1 MKKFS
6 LSFKHFFIE
15 AILAVATAFLFS
27 LFAWDFLTWFVLIL
41 VLLLVWHHYNEQRLL
56 HLIDPNRDSSRKVL
70 TTWEHISQ
78 TVAFYQKRNRREKIK
93 TLRLLSK
100 LNRNIQYLP
109 DGIIICRHDG
119 TILWCNNASQEI
131 LKFYWDKK
139 LEKSVFNVIFY
150 EEFKKYF
157 HQHKRNRPLV
167 LMDSDG
173 RYIEFHLND
182 YDSESYLII
191 ARDVTQMIRLL
202 HSRQTF
208 LTNMNHELRTPLTV
222 LRGYLELLEGQAK
235 TELQQKSIHAMQSQ
249 AKRMGNLLDQ
259 LNLLAKIETSS
270 SKEHYVVE
278 MSAMISALQKNA
290 DFLNQSKQQIIFNIT
305 PNITVLG
312 DEIQLQSAVSN
323 LIYNAVK
330 HAGDGAT
337 IEVDWHW
344 CEEGAEFSVRDNGIG
359 IEDEHLPHLT
369 ERFYRVDESRSNQTG
384 GSGLGLAIVKYALEQ
399 HGSQLQIKSE
409 FGKGSRFSFIIKKS
423 LLGETKNH

>member
-1 MKKFS
+1 MKKFR

-15 AILAVATAFLFS
+15 AMLAVATAFLFS

-157 HQHKRNRPLV
+157 HQNKRNRPLV

-278 MSAMISALQKNA
+278 MSAMISAL
-290 DFLNQSKQQIIFNIT
+290 
-305 PNITVLG
+305 
-312 DEIQLQSAVSN
+312 
-323 LIYNAVK
+323 
-330 HAGDGAT
+330 
-337 IEVDWHW
+337 
-344 CEEGAEFSVRDNGIG
+344 
-359 IEDEHLPHLT
+359 
-369 ERFYRVDESRSNQTG
+369 
-384 GSGLGLAIVKYALEQ
+384 
-399 HGSQLQIKSE
+399 
-409 FGKGSRFSFIIKKS
+409 
-423 LLGETKNH
+423 

>member
-15 AILAVATAFLFS
+15 AMLAVATAFLFG
-27 LFAWDFLTWFVLIL
+27 LFAWDFLTWLGLIL

-109 DGIIICRHDG
+109 DGIIICNHAG

-157 HQHKRNRPLV
+157 HQNKKNRPLV

-202 HSRQTF
+202 HSRQMF

-222 LRGYLELLEGQAK
+222 LRGYLELLEGQAE

-312 DEIQLQSAVSN
+312 DETQLQSAVSN

-344 CEEGAEFSVRDNGIG
+344 CEEGAEFSVKDNGIG

-399 HGSQLQIKSE
+399 HGSQIKSE

>member
-1 MKKFS
+1 MRI
-6 LSFKHFFIE
+6 HFFCKNFIVE
-15 AILAVATAFLFS
+15 TLLALGIAYFFS
-27 LFAWDFLTWFVLIL
+27 LFAWDFVTWAMT
-41 VLLLVWHHYNEQRLL
+41 LLVMLLGWHNYNEHRLL
-56 HLIDPNRDSSRKVL
+56 NLIDPNRKQSRKVL
-70 TTWEHISQ
+70 TTWEHVSQ
-78 TVAFYQKRNRREKIK
+78 TVAFYQRRNRREKVK

-100 LNRNIQYLP
+100 LNKNIQYLP
-109 DGIIICRHDG
+109 DGIIICNHLGD
-119 TILWCNNASQEI
+119 IIWCNNASQEI
-131 LKFYWDKK
+131 LSFYWNKK
-139 LEKSVFNVIFY
+139 VEKSVFNVIFY

-157 HQHKRNRPLV
+157 HKNKKKRPLV
-167 LMDSDG
+167 LMTTDE
-173 RYIEFHLND
+173 RYIEFHIND

-191 ARDVTQMIRLL
+191 ARDVTQVIRLL

-208 LTNMNHELRTPLTV
+208 LNNMNHELRTPLTV
-222 LRGYLELLEGQAK
+222 LRGYLELLEAQAE
-235 TELQQKSIHAMQSQ
+235 TELQQKSIQAMQSQ

-278 MSAMISALQKNA
+278 MSSMILALQKNT

-312 DEIQLQSAVSN
+312 DENQLQSAVSN

-337 IEVDWHW
+337 IEVNWHW
-344 CEEGAEFSVRDNGIG
+344 CNEGAEFSVTDNGVG
-359 IEDEHLPHLT
+359 IEESHLPHLT

-399 HGSQLQIKSE
+399 HGSQLQVKSE

>member
-15 AILAVATAFLFS
+15 AMLAVATAFLFG
-27 LFAWDFLTWFVLIL
+27 LFAWDFLTWLGLIL

-109 DGIIICRHDG
+109 DGIIICNHAG
-119 TILWCNNASQEI
+119 TIWCNNASQEI

-157 HQHKRNRPLV
+157 HQNKKNRPLV

-202 HSRQTF
+202 HSRQMF

-222 LRGYLELLEGQAK
+222 LRGYLELLEGQAE

-312 DEIQLQSAVSN
+312 DETQLQSAVSN

-344 CEEGAEFSVRDNGIG
+344 CEEGAEFSVKDNGIG
-359 IEDEHLPHLT
+359 IKDEHLPHLT